1 MRIVYVNGKFFN
13 EEDATISVFDR
24 GFLFADAVYEV
35 IPIING
41 YLIENDAHMRRL
53 RRSMEELDIQK
64 PATENE
70 LISIQNELI
79 TKNDVK
85 SGLLYLQVTRGKAD
99 RDFSFPKDTKTSL
112 IMFTQKRNL
121 LSNPSLRKGITV
133 ITIPDIRWKRRDIK
147 SIGLLAQSM
156 AKQFAIDSGAD
167 DAWMVEEGFVTEGSS
182 SNTFIITSD
191 EKLITRNLS
200 NQILHGITRDSIIR
214 ICRNEGLTVEERPF
228 SLDEAYSSVE
238 AFSTAS
244 SSFILPVVNI
254 DGHHI
259 ANGLPGPVT
268 CKIQTLYFEMINQI
282 AYH

>member
-1 MRIVYVNGKFFN
+1 
-13 EEDATISVFDR
+13 
-24 GFLFADAVYEV
+24 
-35 IPIING
+35 
-41 YLIENDAHMRRL
+41 
-53 RRSMEELDIQK
+53 MEELDIQK